1 MSATSER
8 ILEQVLALPIAERAE
23 LLERLLATF
32 QSPIDPKLNQ
42 LWINEAHSRLEA
54 YDRGELE
61 AVDVEDVFRRI
72 DEQQQ

>member
-1 MSATSER
+1 MSVNSEQ

-32 QSPIDPKLNQ
+32 QSPIDPGLDQ
-42 LWINEAHSRLEA
+42 LWIDEAHARLEA

-61 AVDVEDVFRRI
+61 AVEAEDVFRRI
-72 DEQQQ
+72 DERKK